1 MDFLGIGM
9 GEVTLILLVALI
21 IWGPGRVVEI
31 GRTLGK
37 AVRIFRKATLDLT
50 TQITKELELEEK
62 DRSIEPKEDSR
73 RNTRKSSNASNEKP
87 TQ

>member
-9 GEVTLILLVALI
+9 GEVLLVLLVALI

-37 AVRIFRKATLDLT
+37 AARIFRKASLDLT

-62 DRSIEPKEDSR
+62 GRSDEAKEDSR
-73 RNTRKSSNASNEKP
+73 HNTSKSSSASNEKP

>member
-9 GEVTLILLVALI
+9 GEVLLILLVALI

-37 AVRIFRKATLDLT
+37 AARIFRKATLDLT

>member
-9 GEVTLILLVALI
+9 GEVLLILLVALI

-37 AVRIFRKATLDLT
+37 AARIFRKASLDLT

-62 DRSIEPKEDSR
+62 DRSDEAKEDSSH
-73 RNTRKSSNASNEKP
+73 NTGKSSNATNEKP